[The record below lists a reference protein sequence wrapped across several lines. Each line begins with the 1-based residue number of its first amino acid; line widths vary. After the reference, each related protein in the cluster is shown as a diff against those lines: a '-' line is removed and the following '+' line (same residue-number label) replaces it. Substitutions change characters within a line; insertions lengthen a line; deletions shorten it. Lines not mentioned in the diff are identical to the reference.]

1 MANGELEYWRT
12 TGIFLQK
19 PENKNL
25 RPTRWGIRLSSKGYS
40 GRTREKKD
48 PIRYHENTH
57 TINTVLYGGTTTVI
71 DLVMKRDN
79 KITRILIPS
88 TDIALICGY
97 GLFDLMWILEDWS
110 ILSMYMHKWIQDLCI
125 VATFIILD
133 LLIFM
138 MCICAIYI
146 NHDLTA
152 PRQWRRQPSGNTIS
166 TVSRNVEIV

>member
-1 MANGELEYWRT
+1 MANGELNYWRT

-40 GRTREKKD
+40 GRPREKKI
-48 PIRYHENTH
+48 PLAITRTPSSP
-57 TINTVLYGGTTTVI
+57 TTTVI
-71 DLVMKRDN
+71 DSVMERDN
-79 KITRILIPS
+79 TITRIMIPS

-97 GLFDLMWILEDWS
+97 GPFNHTWILEDWS

-125 VATFIILD
+125 VATLIMLD

-152 PRQWRRQPSGNTIS
+152 PRQWRRQPSANAIS